1 MATIADYM
9 VLRDG
14 TFDLESG
21 ESRELAP
28 FFPPDDLVQGSSSAN
43 AILCYKARPL
53 PQAPF
58 TPQVDLKITLKF
70 QAFEIETVQI
80 QDDTVR
86 GLWEVFPAAQLSS
99 TVGNVF
105 VFRSESG
112 RVRIS
117 DVVLWY
123 QRNIAV

>member
-1 MATIADYM
+1 MATIADYL

-21 ESRELAP
+21 EHLELDP
-28 FFPPDDLVQGSSSAN
+28 FFPPDDLVTGSGSAN

-58 TPQVDLKITLKF
+58 TPQVDLKILLKF
-70 QAFEIETVQI
+70 QNLEIETVTI
-80 QDDTVR
+80 QDDSVR
-86 GLWEVFPAAQLSS
+86 GLWEVFPAGKLSS
-99 TVGNVF
+99 TVGNIF
-105 VFRSESG
+105 IFESESG